1 MGLRPPERYLSRR
14 PGQLSGGEQA
24 RVALAAAIAVGP
36 RLLIV
41 DEPTATLDVTVRAEI
56 LALLLDLRRTA
67 GMSVLLVTHD
77 LTAAWQIA
85 DRVAVMRH
93 GTLVET
99 GTVEHVLTRPEHAYT
114 RQLLAAALPTGPA
127 LH

>member
-1 MGLRPPERYLSRR
+1 M
-14 PGQLSGGEQA
+14 A
-24 RVALAAAIAVGP
+24 
-36 RLLIV
+36 
-41 DEPTATLDVTVRAEI
+41 
-56 LALLLDLRRTA
+56 
-67 GMSVLLVTHD
+67 VLLVTHD